1 MLQPRNP
8 SQPWP
13 ALWQHGCIS
22 QPLHTSVACHPY
34 VIPKPDTQAM
44 SAHRT
49 VFFVS
54 DRTGITAEMLG
65 HSLITQFE
73 GIEFKR
79 VTLPFVDTHEKAELV
94 AERIRQTGINDGARP
109 LVFSTFVKNDIRD
122 IIHIPEAHVVDFF
135 EAFIEPLE
143 AELGKESSHT
153 VGKSHSIE
161 NFHEYNARIE
171 AVNYALAH
179 DDGIK
184 PSDLDSA
191 DIVLVGVSRSGK
203 TPTCLYLALQYGIKA
218 ANYPLT
224 PDDFGQ
230 PGLPKALLPS
240 KHKLFGL
247 TIVPERLSQIRAERK
262 PDSRYASIDNCR
274 YEVAEAEAIYRAA
287 GIPHLNTTSKSIEEL
302 ASTIVH
308 KFNLA
313 RRVY

>member
-1 MLQPRNP
+1 M
-8 SQPWP
+8 
-13 ALWQHGCIS
+13 
-22 QPLHTSVACHPY
+22 PLR
-34 VIPKPDTQAM
+34 
-44 SAHRT
+44 RT
-49 VFFVS
+49 VFFIS

-79 VTLPFVDTHEKAELV
+79 ITLPFIDTEEKARLV
-94 AERIRQTGINDGARP
+94 AERVRQTGEADGARP
-109 LVFSTFVKNDIRD
+109 LVFSTFVEDRLRD
-122 IIHIPEAHVVDFF
+122 IIHVPEAHVVDFF

-143 AELGKESSHT
+143 SELGKESSHT

-161 NFHEYNARIE
+161 NFNEYNARIE
-171 AVNYALAH
+171 AVNFALAH
-179 DDGIK
+179 DDGVR
-184 PSDLDSA
+184 PADLNAA

-203 TPTCLYLALQYGIKA
+203 TPTCLYLALQFGIKA

-230 PGLPKALLPS
+230 SGLPKTLQPF

-247 TIVPERLSQIRAERK
+247 TILPERLAQIRAERK
-262 PDSRYASIDNCR
+262 PDSRYASVDNCKF
-274 YEVAEAEAIYRAA
+274 EVAEAEALYRNA

-308 KFNLA
+308 KANLS
-313 RRVY
+313 RRIY

>member
-1 MLQPRNP
+1 MLRLHNRLAGGARPVATWSENPAPR
-8 SQPWP
+8 
-13 ALWQHGCIS
+13 
-22 QPLHTSVACHPY
+22 
-34 VIPKPDTQAM
+34 KPDM
-44 SAHRT
+44 PNHRT
-49 VFFVS
+49 VFFIS

-73 GIEFKR
+73 GIDFKR
-79 VTLPFVDTHEKAELV
+79 VTLPFVDTADKAHQV
-94 AERIRQTGINDGARP
+94 ADRIRHTAASESVRP
-109 LVFSTFVKNDIRD
+109 LVFSTFVKTEIRD

-143 AELGKESSHT
+143 NELQQESSHT

-161 NFHEYNARIE
+161 NFHEYNTRIE
-171 AVNYALAH
+171 AVNYAMAH

-184 PSDLDSA
+184 PADMDSA

-230 PGLPKALLPS
+230 PGLPRALLPF

-247 TIVPERLSQIRAERK
+247 TISPDRLAQIRSERK
-262 PDSRYASIDNCR
+262 PDSRYASVDNCR
-274 YEVAEAEAIYRAA
+274 FEVAEAEALYRNA

-302 ASTIVH
+302 ASTILH
-308 KFNLA
+308 KANLS
-313 RRVY
+313 RKIY

>member
-1 MLQPRNP
+1 
-8 SQPWP
+8 
-13 ALWQHGCIS
+13 
-22 QPLHTSVACHPY
+22 
-34 VIPKPDTQAM
+34 M
-44 SAHRT
+44 SNRRT
-49 VFFVS
+49 VYFVS

-73 GIEFKR
+73 GIDFKR
-79 VTLPFVDTHEKAELV
+79 VTLPFVDTVDKAHQV
-94 AERIRQTGINDGARP
+94 ADRIRQTAQQEGVRP
-109 LVFSTFVKNDIRD
+109 LVFSTFVENGIRE

-143 AELGKESSHT
+143 AELKQESSHT
-153 VGKSHSIE
+153 VGKSHAIE

-171 AVNYALAH
+171 AVNYALVH

-184 PSDLDSA
+184 PSDLSTA

-218 ANYPLT
+218 ANYPFT

-230 PGLPKALLPS
+230 TGLPKPLLPY

-247 TIVPERLSQIRAERK
+247 TIVPERLAQIRSERK

-274 YEVAEAEAIYRAA
+274 FEVAEAEALYRNA
-287 GIPHLNTTSKSIEEL
+287 GIPYLNTTSKSIEEL

-308 KFNLA
+308 KANLA
-313 RRVY
+313 RRIY

>member
-1 MLQPRNP
+1 MPN
-8 SQPWP
+8 
-13 ALWQHGCIS
+13 I
-22 QPLHTSVACHPY
+22 
-34 VIPKPDTQAM
+34 
-44 SAHRT
+44 RT
-49 VFFVS
+49 AYFVS

-79 VTLPFVDTHEKAELV
+79 VTLPFVDTPDKAMQV
-94 AERIRQTGINDGARP
+94 ADRIRNTAQLEGARP
-109 LVFSTFVKNDIRD
+109 LVFSTFVKDEIRE

-143 AELGKESSHT
+143 SELGQKSSHT
-153 VGKSHSIE
+153 VGKSHSIQ

-171 AVNYALAH
+171 AVNYAMAH

-184 PSDLDSA
+184 PTDLDTA

-224 PDDFGQ
+224 PEDFGHT
-230 PGLPKALLPS
+230 GLPRPLMPF

-247 TIVPERLSQIRAERK
+247 TIVPERLAQIRAERK
-262 PDSRYASIDNCR
+262 PDSKYASLDNCKF
-274 YEVAEAEAIYRAA
+274 EVAEAEALYRNAS
-287 GIPHLNTTSKSIEEL
+287 IPHLNTTNKSIEEL

-308 KFNLA
+308 KANLT
-313 RRVY
+313 RRIF

>member
-1 MLQPRNP
+1 MPQ
-8 SQPWP
+8 
-13 ALWQHGCIS
+13 
-22 QPLHTSVACHPY
+22 
-34 VIPKPDTQAM
+34 
-44 SAHRT
+44 HRT
-49 VFFVS
+49 VFFIS

-79 VTLPFVDTHEKAELV
+79 ITLPFVDTVEKAQHV
-94 AERIRQTGINDGARP
+94 AERIRQAGAQDGVRP
-109 LVFSTFVKNDIRD
+109 LVFSTFVKNDFRS

-135 EAFIEPLE
+135 EAFIAPLE
-143 AELGKESSHT
+143 NELGQESSHT
-153 VGKSHSIE
+153 VGKSHSIQ

-171 AVNYALAH
+171 AVNYAMAH

-184 PSDLDSA
+184 PSDLAEA

-230 PGLPKALLPS
+230 SGLPRALLPF

-247 TIVPERLSQIRAERK
+247 TIVPERLVQIRSERK
-262 PDSRYASIDNCR
+262 PDSRYASLDNCR
-274 YEVAEAEAIYRAA
+274 FEVAEAEAIYRNA

-302 ASTIVH
+302 ASTIIH
-308 KFNLA
+308 KASLT

>member
-1 MLQPRNP
+1 MPQ
-8 SQPWP
+8 
-13 ALWQHGCIS
+13 
-22 QPLHTSVACHPY
+22 
-34 VIPKPDTQAM
+34 
-44 SAHRT
+44 HRT
-49 VFFVS
+49 VFFIS

-79 VTLPFVDTHEKAELV
+79 ITLPFIDSQEKAQLV
-94 AERIRQTGINDGARP
+94 AERIRQTGEVDGARP
-109 LVFSTFVKNDIRD
+109 LVFATFVKDEIREVLR
-122 IIHIPEAHVVDFF
+122 IPEAHMVEFF
-135 EAFIEPLE
+135 ETFIAPLE

-184 PSDLDSA
+184 PADLDTA

-230 PGLPKALLPS
+230 PGLPKPLQAF

-247 TIVPERLSQIRAERK
+247 TIVPERLSQIRSERK
-262 PDSRYASIDNCR
+262 PDSRYASLDNCR
-274 YEVAEAEAIYRAA
+274 FEVAEAEAIYRNA

-302 ASTIVH
+302 ASTILH
-308 KFNLA
+308 KASLA
-313 RRVY
+313 RRIY

>member
-1 MLQPRNP
+1 MANR
-8 SQPWP
+8 
-13 ALWQHGCIS
+13 
-22 QPLHTSVACHPY
+22 
-34 VIPKPDTQAM
+34 
-44 SAHRT
+44 RT
-49 VFFVS
+49 VYFVS

-73 GIEFKR
+73 GIDFKR
-79 VTLPFVDTHEKAELV
+79 VTLPFVDTPEKAQQV
-94 AERIRQTGINDGARP
+94 ADRIRQTAAQEGART
-109 LVFSTFVKNDIRD
+109 LVFSTLVKNELRD

-135 EAFIEPLE
+135 AAFIAPLE
-143 AELGKESSHT
+143 AELGQESSHT
-153 VGKSHSIE
+153 VGKSHAID

-184 PSDLDSA
+184 PSDLAAA

-203 TPTCLYLALQYGIKA
+203 TPTCLYLALQYGLKA

-230 PGLPKALLPS
+230 TGLPKPLAPF

-247 TIVPERLSQIRAERK
+247 TIMPERLAQIRSERK
-262 PDSRYASIDNCR
+262 PDSRYASVDNCR
-274 YEVAEAEAIYRAA
+274 FEVAEAEALYRNAS
-287 GIPHLNTTSKSIEEL
+287 IPHLNTTNKSIEEL

-308 KFNLA
+308 KANLA
-313 RRVY
+313 RRIY